1 MRREDLNRDLT
12 QKRSALFGIIRYLA
26 PSPSLLEC
34 HYWFWRVS
42 VSVRSLSPFLWHGFW
57 VGCNLYFIFPKIL
70 DVAIHSINLILINYA
85 LSNMMAFFRS
95 SLLYILFFTSEMWVF
110 VQYRKNIEELSDSKA
125 LANLLLIICVAIEI
139 GLLYFFGIVSGELI
153 PFKIKW

>member
-1 MRREDLNRDLT
+1 MYETKNHKD
-12 QKRSALFGIIRYLA
+12 FGCRYSFHKSYSYQLCA
-26 PSPSLLEC
+26 IE
-34 HYWFWRVS
+34 YD
-42 VSVRSLSPFLWHGFW
+42 GF
-57 VGCNLYFIFPKIL
+57 
-70 DVAIHSINLILINYA
+70 
-85 LSNMMAFFRS
+85 FFRS

>member
-1 MRREDLNRDLT
+1 M
-12 QKRSALFGIIRYLA
+12 KRK
-26 PSPSLLEC
+26 
-34 HYWFWRVS
+34 
-42 VSVRSLSPFLWHGFW
+42 
-57 VGCNLYFIFPKIL
+57 FPKIL

-153 PFKIKW
+153 SFKIKW